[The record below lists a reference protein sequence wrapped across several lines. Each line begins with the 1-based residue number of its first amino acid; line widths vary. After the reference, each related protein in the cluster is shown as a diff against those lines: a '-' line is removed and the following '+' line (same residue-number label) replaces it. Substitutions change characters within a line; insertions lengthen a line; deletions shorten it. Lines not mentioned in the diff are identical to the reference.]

1 MFTAWSPAAD
11 VRRLASFLATNP
23 QRCLLPSESN
33 IAQQKALRDE
43 LALLRRLANGRRV
56 ASTLLPTLRR
66 TALQP
71 ANLPKRRRDTAAKG
85 K

>member
-1 MFTAWSPAAD
+1 MSVGW
-11 VRRLASFLATNP
+11 LASPLPTH
-23 QRCLLPSESN
+23 RCLLPSESN

-71 ANLPKRRRDTAAKG
+71 AKLSKLRRDTARKS

>member
-1 MFTAWSPAAD
+1 MSVGWPASP
-11 VRRLASFLATNP
+11 LPTHK
-23 QRCLLPSESN
+23 RCLLPSESN
-33 IAQQKALRDE
+33 IARQKALRDE

-71 ANLPKRRRDTAAKG
+71 AKLSKRPSDAAPKG